1 MVYRDMADLRR
12 QIAQLKKEDFHE
24 ISPEDATELKDI
36 YIDKSLST
44 EERLMSL
51 LAQTVNP
58 YVYRVGNM
66 VVKVSFSGSG
76 RTLQDCMEDYL
87 KADMMFPR

>member
-1 MVYRDMADLRR
+1 MVYKDMADLRR
-12 QIAQLKKEDFHE
+12 QLAQLKKENFLE

-36 YIDKSLST
+36 KIDK
-44 EERLMSL
+44 RLAPEQRMKSL
-51 LAQTVNP
+51 LEQVGNP
-58 YVYRVGNM
+58 YVYRVGEM
-66 VVKVSFSGSG
+66 VVKVSFSGGG